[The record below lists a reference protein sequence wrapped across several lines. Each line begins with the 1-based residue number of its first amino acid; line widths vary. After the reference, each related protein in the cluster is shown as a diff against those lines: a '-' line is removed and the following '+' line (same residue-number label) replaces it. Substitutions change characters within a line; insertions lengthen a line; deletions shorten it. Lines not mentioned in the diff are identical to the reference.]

1 MNIRKSS
8 SLKTSLNIFKPW
20 IATFHGAFAWN
31 CAPLVANQLG
41 HRPLVEAPVPSWKI
55 QELRRWINQKPFG
68 QSSPFRIWI
77 NSYHEYPWILRPI
90 YKSCTNELGQCK
102 QKRSKACLAQP
113 FLWKCWRQVPT
124 NKKFSRPRPLSSLLL
139 NMTNPNWE
147 EPWTNKHSQRLP
159 AWRLCSS
166 IVEFWNRVFEFLA
179 VTALFDSFCYFL
191 LRPWHG
197 TTRFKFPLFPHLPR
211 RALWR
216 LLAGAVTNG
225 SVGDYGDCDR
235 DLLLLWRGRFQPWP
249 AEPLTTPRISL
260 KLIEYDRISR
270 FRNLS
275 LWLL

>member
-1 MNIRKSS
+1 MIYNHFFPRVGPYFGFSFAQTVSCAAFRLEGLLDVLTKFYLVLPEEDFRLLLC
-8 SLKTSLNIFKPW
+8 LKAEPALCFVS
-20 IATFHGAFAWN
+20 
-31 CAPLVANQLG
+31 
-41 HRPLVEAPVPSWKI
+41 
-55 QELRRWINQKPFG
+55 
-68 QSSPFRIWI
+68 
-77 NSYHEYPWILRPI
+77 
-90 YKSCTNELGQCK
+90 
-102 QKRSKACLAQP
+102 
-113 FLWKCWRQVPT
+113 
-124 NKKFSRPRPLSSLLL
+124 KFSKQ
-139 NMTNPNWE
+139 M
-147 EPWTNKHSQRLP
+147 K
-159 AWRLCSS
+159 
-166 IVEFWNRVFEFLA
+166 V
-179 VTALFDSFCYFL
+179 ALFDSFCYFL

-235 DLLLLWRGRFQPWP
+235 DLLLLWRGRFQPCP